1 MAKKVRM
8 LTLLS
13 VVHANASFSFT
24 CHIQS
29 VVALSSN
36 ISRCGLLSHYPRYL
50 LSTEYPSFPTQISAN
65 WSPCFCPCPL
75 WLLPSIGQRAQNS
88 ESSDEKSEH
97 LDPWHKF
104 WVFPDSPDVKPTSL
118 LRCSYP
124 CVTSST
130 YPAHYTQT
138 CFLNISPSLSLLQPH
153 DLLVFQCAR
162 WVAVRVWALPWLYQ
176 RGWEW
181 EEPGRQSPYP

>member
-124 CVTSST
+124 CVTSS
-130 YPAHYTQT
+130 H
-138 CFLNISPSLSLLQPH
+138 
-153 DLLVFQCAR
+153 
-162 WVAVRVWALPWLYQ
+162 LPWPLYPDLFSKYLTVALSAPATWLAGLPMCQ
-176 RGWEW
+176 VG
-181 EEPGRQSPYP
+181 GC